1 MLAGIGIS
9 PFGPTLY
16 FGVTHVGKIA
26 ENLNLLC
33 MEFPPKIALRTTC
46 TCKNKYPEKCPHIFS
61 V

>member
-16 FGVTHVGKIA
+16 FGVTPVGKIA

-33 MEFPPKIALRTTC
+33 MEFPPKIAPRTMC
-46 TCKNKYPEKCPHIFS
+46 TYLQK
-61 V
+61 